1 MNSKERILLG
11 NSGLSVSRICFGTS
25 ALGDMPDTYNYA
37 VDEETALSTIQA
49 IFKSPINFLDTS
61 RIYGHGR
68 SEERIGRA
76 IREMGG
82 LPDGFVISTKIDR
95 HFETNKFDAAQAR
108 RSLEGSLQA
117 LGLEKLQLV
126 HLHDPEHASCLTD
139 ITDGTL
145 RELFRMKDEGLIEA
159 TGLAAGDVA
168 IMIPMLRDW
177 DFDAIITHNRYTLL
191 NRNAEQMVQLAF
203 ERDIAVLNAAPYA
216 SGVLA
221 KGSTKYPQYVYMPAD
236 SSILKS
242 VQKIE
247 EICLQFS
254 IPLGAV
260 ALQFSVRDPRI
271 VSTVCGIS
279 RPERVSETLRWLEWQ
294 IPAAVWEKIDSLKY
308 SDEDP
313 EKDRIYS
320 LG

>member
-177 DFDAIITHNRYTLL
+177 DFDAIITHNRY
-191 NRNAEQMVQLAF
+191 RCYFLA
-203 ERDIAVLNAAPYA
+203 
-216 SGVLA
+216 
-221 KGSTKYPQYVYMPAD
+221 
-236 SSILKS
+236 
-242 VQKIE
+242 
-247 EICLQFS
+247 
-254 IPLGAV
+254 
-260 ALQFSVRDPRI
+260 
-271 VSTVCGIS
+271 
-279 RPERVSETLRWLEWQ
+279 
-294 IPAAVWEKIDSLKY
+294 
-308 SDEDP
+308 
-313 EKDRIYS
+313 
-320 LG
+320 